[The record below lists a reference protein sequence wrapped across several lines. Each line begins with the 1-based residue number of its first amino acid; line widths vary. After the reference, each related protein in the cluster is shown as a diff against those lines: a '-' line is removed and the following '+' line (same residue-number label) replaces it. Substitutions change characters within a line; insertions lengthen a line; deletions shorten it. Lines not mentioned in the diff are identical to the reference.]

1 MKHLIIIALILSSCS
16 ADWHVR
22 RAIFKQPN
30 ILQSDNDTIRM
41 TDIRLDTIFYEDT
54 FRLFQTIT
62 ERDTVIQ
69 TRYLAPETRYKIK
82 YKYKT
87 IKDTVK
93 IAAKERIKV
102 VKAEAKKSNWWI
114 FLIIGFVIG
123 FIIRY
128 I

>member
-54 FRLFQTIT
+54 FRLVQTIT

-69 TRYLAPETRYKIK
+69 IRYLAPETRYKMK

>member
-54 FRLFQTIT
+54 FRLVQTIT

-69 TRYLAPETRYKIK
+69 IRYLAPETRYKMK

-102 VKAEAKKSNWWI
+102 VKAEAKKYNWWI